1 MDPVK
6 EPMCAVCGATQAD
19 AALVGR
25 PEAGWVCADS
35 VPCIERS
42 NHRAWVPAR
51 PWELSDDPLHP
62 TGRCT
67 CGGEGRCEWCQKICQ
82 TCGGDGV
89 GEEAWLACGDCLG
102 TGWRPDGDRRA
113 LELQLLDICEN
124 GQHSFSWRM
133 GLEPCRYCGLPTGG
147 EDPEDY
153 EALGYPETEVR
164 TTPHSFG
171 TIAAQVRSWWR

>member
-6 EPMCAVCGATQAD
+6 EPMCAVCGATQAV

-51 PWELSDDPLHP
+51 PWEL
-62 TGRCT
+62 
-67 CGGEGRCEWCQKICQ
+67 
-82 TCGGDGV
+82 
-89 GEEAWLACGDCLG
+89 G
-102 TGWRPDGDRRA
+102 T
-113 LELQLLDICEN
+113 LDICEK

-133 GLEPCRYCGLPTGG
+133 GLEPCRYCGLPSGS
-147 EDPEDY
+147 ELPDY
-153 EALGYPETEVR
+153 EALGYTETEVTDYISTGGLDALPETLDLLIGSVLGDITER
-164 TTPHSFG
+164 IQKRYP
-171 TIAAQVRSWWR
+171 